1 MIPLEKHVDNTAY
14 STLLY
19 YPPII
24 AFWQRKVKARTLKN
38 KEYALKQTVTLI
50 FLETPYGQ

>member
-38 KEYALKQTVTLI
+38 KEYTLKQTVTLI
-50 FLETPYGQ
+50 FLEPPYGQ